1 MLYPA
6 ELRGQRSLI
15 TIRANQAQY
24 SNGHT
29 DRQGNL
35 FSSYRIGNIFRAA
48 GSLCIFPTARV
59 LAASKITASAN
70 LESKAAGETRTMF
83 KCLGRVAATHPWLIC
98 LAWLIVAA
106 VVGVVAPPWDE
117 RAADDDIRFLPAR
130 CDSVKGHLLLEQAFP
145 QDVFASRL
153 IIAVERAESPLTAA
167 DFALVDGIAA
177 DLQRLRQDDA
187 SLQIARICTYRD
199 PILGKRLISGDGR
212 CTLLQVSLST
222 PYLALQTRTAVDA
235 IDRVVSNLAPGAG
248 LQVHLTGPAGIG
260 RDLIAA
266 SANSL
271 ESTTLATVI
280 LVVVIL
286 LLVHRA
292 PVMALIP
299 LSTIA
304 VSVWVALKIMALCT
318 LIPGFCMVNISQVFA
333 VVMLY
338 GAGTDYCL
346 FLISR
351 YREELARGCDGP
363 TALARS
369 VGGVGGAL
377 AASAATVVCGL
388 GLMGLAEFAKVR
400 CGGPAIAISLSVA
413 LAASLT
419 LTPALLRILGPIAF
433 WPRGGTRSQPRT
445 QRSGVSDSVARPL
458 TPLGCLRGSEGIPRA
473 PSRRE
478 DVWGRISRYVVAR
491 PMLMGTTA
499 AFALLPLA
507 LLGFGVRPNY
517 RATSELSPTSDSIRG
532 LAVIQR
538 HFTAGEVGPIT
549 VLLESDTDWESP
561 RGRAILAHLSQG
573 FGYLDNVAEV
583 RSLTQP
589 LGSPLQFSLFGFR
602 FSDQVRDSLW
612 NLKSE
617 NRKPKTGMNA
627 WRSVMQGLT
636 DQINHTASEFYVAR
650 LPGTKAE
657 GPLRFV
663 TRLDVVLRSDPFDAE
678 SLQTLELI
686 QLWLREE
693 LPKYPGAEQVRAEC
707 HGITINARDLAN
719 VTESDRLR
727 INALVLA
734 GIFLILLVLV
744 RRPGFA
750 LYLLATVLFS
760 YYASLGATTLLAHW
774 WSGRPLGQVDW
785 RVPFFLFTILV
796 AVGEDYNILLVSR
809 ALEERRRHGPIEG
822 IRRSLARTGGTITSC
837 GLIMAGTFATL
848 MLGGLSTLVQ
858 IGFALAFGVLMDTFV
873 VRPILVP
880 AFALWLWRAEADTE
894 KKQVSRRSPRR
905 NLAA

>member
-1 MLYPA
+1 
-6 ELRGQRSLI
+6 
-15 TIRANQAQY
+15 
-24 SNGHT
+24 
-29 DRQGNL
+29 
-35 FSSYRIGNIFRAA
+35 
-48 GSLCIFPTARV
+48 
-59 LAASKITASAN
+59 
-70 LESKAAGETRTMF
+70 MF
-83 KCLGRVAATHPWLIC
+83 TYLGRVTATHPWWIC
-98 LAWLIVAA
+98 LTWLIVAA
-106 VVGVVAPPWDE
+106 IVGVAAPKWDE

-130 CDSVKGHLLLEQAFP
+130 CDSVKGHQLLEQAFP

-153 IIAVERAESPLTAA
+153 ILAVERDKAPLTAA
-167 DFALVDGIAA
+167 DFALVDGIAT
-177 DLQRLRQDDA
+177 DLQRLREDDP
-187 SLQIARICTYRD
+187 SLQISRICTYRD
-199 PILGKRLISGDGR
+199 PVLGKRLVSSDGR
-212 CTLLQVSLST
+212 CTLIQVSLST
-222 PYLALQTRTAVDA
+222 PYLAVQTRTTVDA
-235 IDRVVSNLAPGAG
+235 IEKCIHAWGQTGSVNNGNPSLTLPARP
-248 LQVHLTGPAGIG
+248 QIYLTGPAGVG

-280 LVVVIL
+280 LVIVIL

-299 LSTIA
+299 LGTIA
-304 VSVWVALKIMALCT
+304 VSVWVALKILALCT

-351 YREELARGCDGP
+351 YREELARRPAGHRSLLSPWP

-413 LAASLT
+413 LVASLT

-433 WPRGGTRSQPRT
+433 WPHKNSMQMTRIGRIDAGSIRDNPPDPRHPRT
-445 QRSGVSDSVARPL
+445 IPTNARWQK
-458 TPLGCLRGSEGIPRA
+458 EGF
-473 PSRRE
+473 
-478 DVWGRISRYVVAR
+478 WGRISRHVVAR
-491 PMLMGTTA
+491 PLLTGTIA

-507 LLGFGVRPNY
+507 VLGFGVRPNY

-532 LAVIQR
+532 LTAIQN

-549 VLLESDTDWESP
+549 VLLESSTDWESP
-561 RGRAILAHLSQG
+561 GGRAILSHLSRG

-589 LGSPLQFSLFGFR
+589 LGSPVSSLSALGIPFSS
-602 FSDQVRDSLW
+602 SDTGGEQKAESGWRLKSLW
-612 NLKSE
+612 
-617 NRKPKTGMNA
+617 RG
-627 WRSVMQGLT
+627 VMQGLN
-636 DQINHTASEFYVAR
+636 DQINHTASEFYLAR
-650 LPGTKAE
+650 LPRTKAD
-657 GPLRFV
+657 GPPRFV

-707 HGITINARDLAN
+707 HGITVNARDLAQI
-719 VTESDRLR
+719 TESDRLR
-727 INALVLA
+727 INTLVLA
-734 GIFLILLVLV
+734 GIFLILLLLV

-809 ALEERRRHGPIEG
+809 ALEERRRYGSKEG
-822 IRRSLARTGGTITSC
+822 IRRALARTGGTITSC

-858 IGFALAFGVLMDTFV
+858 IGFALAFGVLIDTFV
-873 VRPILVP
+873 VRPLLVP
-880 AFALWLWRAEADTE
+880 AFALWLWRNEPGAAFPNPIGERGG
-894 KKQVSRRSPRR
+894 KLPPHR